1 MKLEAPVLSGL
12 SGIAHGFF
20 GRRGGVSEDIYASLN
35 IGLGSRDD
43 PASIRENR
51 GRIAKSLG
59 VDPRLLLTPYQIH
72 SDSAVI
78 VTDPWP
84 DYPSARADGIVTSK
98 PGLAVAVSTADC
110 SPILFA
116 DPKARVVGAAHA
128 GWKGAIGG
136 ILEATV
142 ARMLEIGANEADIV
156 AVIGPT
162 ISQPSYEVGPEFL
175 ERFVAEDAANE
186 RFFRP
191 SRRDRHLMFD
201 LPGYIGARLARLGLA
216 AVDDTAVCTYLNEDD
231 YFSYRRATHR
241 GEKDYGRQISA
252 ILLTD

>member
-1 MKLEAPVLSGL
+1 MKLEAPTLAGL
-12 SGIAHGFF
+12 NGIAHGFF
-20 GRRGGVSEDIYASLN
+20 GRRGGVSEDIYESLN

-51 GRIAKSLG
+51 RRIAESMG
-59 VDPRLLLTPYQIH
+59 VDPRQLLTPYQIH

-84 DYPSARADGIVTSK
+84 DYPSARADGIVTNR

-142 ARMLEIGANEADIV
+142 SRMEEAGASRGEIV
-156 AVIGPT
+156 AAIGPT
-162 ISQPSYEVGPEFL
+162 ISQASYEVGPEFRD
-175 ERFVAEDAANE
+175 RFIAEDDANAK
-186 RFFRP
+186 FFIP
-191 SRRDRHLMFD
+191 STRDAHFMFD
-201 LPGYIGARLARLGLA
+201 LPGYVGLRLSRLQLA
-216 AVDDTAVCTYLNEDD
+216 AIDDTALCTYRNEDD
-231 YFSYRRATHR
+231 YFSYRRTTHR

-252 ILLTD
+252 IVLTA